1 MALSEG
7 TGEIEGKVA
16 AVRERKQGLRL
27 RGSCSLVVQRRRRK
41 KKTRGASLVGGKSV
55 LLLTCPSGHGKR
67 NTVREDPGESDG
79 SVRRLANK
87 LFPPQKAWILLVTTS
102 PLYPLSPLAGRW
114 ARPLPGLL
122 PPSSIMSTTMR
133 SSSLKPRKNN
143 AKRSA
148 KPSAAVQ
155 RRVSDL
161 EDCSAAISEGNHLAA
176 PPAAASAPAPAPT
189 PVPSALG
196 AQLPA
201 AIEGGFLTAAGR
213 FRAQLSGEAPLDDGR
228 ANASM
233 DALVEPP
240 RARAP
245 APPVPAPASAPVP
258 ASAPPPAPAATRT
271 ASMFYNW
278 WV

>member
-1 MALSEG
+1 LWCSGKEG
-7 TGEIEGKVA
+7 
-16 AVRERKQGLRL
+16 
-27 RGSCSLVVQRRRRK
+27 
-41 KKTRGASLVGGKSV
+41 KKTRRASLVGGKSV

-87 LFPPQKAWILLVTTS
+87 LFPPQKERILLVTTS
-102 PLYPLSPLAGRW
+102 PLSSLTSRGKVGTPSPR
-114 ARPLPGLL
+114 
-122 PPSSIMSTTMR
+122 PSSSLFYHFNMTMR
-133 SSSLKPRKNN
+133 SSPLKPRKNN

-161 EDCSAAISEGNHLAA
+161 EDCSAAIAEGIHLAA
-176 PPAAASAPAPAPT
+176 PPAAASAPAPAPA
-189 PVPSALG
+189 PVPSAPG

-213 FRAQLSGEAPLDDGR
+213 FRARLSGEAPLDDGR

-233 DALVEPP
+233 DALMEPP

-258 ASAPPPAPAATRT
+258 GSRVRPRSRLRPPLAPAATRT
-271 ASMFYNW
+271 AYTFYNW